1 VTVAETAGV
10 DVGPSGVTLCAGAST
25 VACATGVVTVAET
38 AGVDGGASLETVVGA
53 TSVVASATGVE
64 TVADTAGVETA
75 ADAGSDVGAAGAWA
89 WTATFAP
96 GAPASTLIPDE
107 PMPTP
112 IPTPEESPAR
122 AATAGP
128 PNVARATAIA
138 QTTRAAVI
146 TAPLFPGLPPPK
158 REYD

>member
-1 VTVAETAGV
+1 
-10 DVGPSGVTLCAGAST
+10 
-25 VACATGVVTVAET
+25 
-38 AGVDGGASLETVVGA
+38 
-53 TSVVASATGVE
+53 VVASATGVE

-75 ADAGSDVGAAGAWA
+75 VDAGTDVRRGRRSA

-96 GAPASTLIPDE
+96 GAPACTLTPDE

-138 QTTRAAVI
+138 QTP
-146 TAPLFPGLPPPK
+146 APQ
-158 REYD
+158 